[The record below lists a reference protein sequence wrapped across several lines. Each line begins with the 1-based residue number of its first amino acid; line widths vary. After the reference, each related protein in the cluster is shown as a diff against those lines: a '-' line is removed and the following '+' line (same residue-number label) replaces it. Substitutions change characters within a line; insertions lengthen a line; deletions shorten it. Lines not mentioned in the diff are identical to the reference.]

1 MIYCL
6 SYIIA
11 SGVIRNIC
19 LHVTAME
26 IWIEY
31 ANVPVFV
38 YNVLLVLFVCF
49 GLLITDSHLK
59 PSIFVPIYANIVS

>member
-19 LHVTAME
+19 LHVIAME
-26 IWIEY
+26 IWDKY
-31 ANVPVFV
+31 ANVPVFAH
-38 YNVLLVLFVCF
+38 NVLLVFCLFQS
-49 GLLITDSHLK
+49 L
-59 PSIFVPIYANIVS
+59 N